1 MDTFTFM
8 IAVVMMMLAIQFE
21 QNWLVLGI
29 AVVLALTT
37 KDIKATILLAISG
50 GVLYMF
56 AGQMKEL
63 WPFVIFGLV
72 ILSIILGIGKKEQ
85 ASPYGDMGM
94 GMGMDEG
101 LPPIGMGG
109 Y

>member
-50 GVLYMF
+50 GGLYMF
-56 AGQMKEL
+56 AG
-63 WPFVIFGLV
+63 
-72 ILSIILGIGKKEQ
+72 
-85 ASPYGDMGM
+85 
-94 GMGMDEG
+94 
-101 LPPIGMGG
+101 
-109 Y
+109 